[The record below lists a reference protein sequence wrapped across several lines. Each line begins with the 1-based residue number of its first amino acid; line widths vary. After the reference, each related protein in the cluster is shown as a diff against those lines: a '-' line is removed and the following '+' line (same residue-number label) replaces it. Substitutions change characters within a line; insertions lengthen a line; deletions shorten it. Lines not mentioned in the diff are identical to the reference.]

1 MMNSTAI
8 TLTEAA
14 ADRVAHFLA
23 DQGGVG
29 LRVGVRRTGCSGWA
43 YDVGLAESVDEGDT
57 VFEDRGIRI
66 VVDQDALP
74 LVAGTCIDFA
84 QQGLNRQFEFEN
96 PNVTDECGCGES
108 FTVSDSSA

>member
-1 MMNSTAI
+1 MKSNDI

-29 LRVGVRRTGCSGWA
+29 LRLGVRRTGCSGWA
-43 YDVGLAESVDEGDT
+43 YDVGLAESVGEDDT

-66 VVDQDALP
+66 VVDADALP
-74 LVAGTCIDFA
+74 LVAGTRIDFA
-84 QQGLNRQFEFEN
+84 RQGLNRQFEFEN

-108 FTVSDSSA
+108 FTVSGSSA

>member
-1 MMNSTAI
+1 MNSTSI

-14 ADRVAHFLA
+14 ADRVAQFLD

-29 LRVGVRRTGCSGWA
+29 LRLGVRRTGCSGWA
-43 YDVGLAESVDEGDT
+43 YDVGLAEAVGEDDT

-66 VVDQDALP
+66 VVDADALP
-74 LVAGTCIDFA
+74 LVAGTRIDFA

-108 FTVSDSSA
+108 FTVSGSTA

>member
-1 MMNSTAI
+1 MNSNSI
-8 TLTEAA
+8 TLTDAA
-14 ADRVAHFLA
+14 AERVLRFLS

-29 LRVGVRRTGCSGWA
+29 LRLGVRKTGCSGWA
-43 YDVGLAESVDEGDT
+43 YEVGLADAVEAGDT

-66 VVDQDALP
+66 IVDADALP

-108 FTVSDSSA
+108 FTVSASSA